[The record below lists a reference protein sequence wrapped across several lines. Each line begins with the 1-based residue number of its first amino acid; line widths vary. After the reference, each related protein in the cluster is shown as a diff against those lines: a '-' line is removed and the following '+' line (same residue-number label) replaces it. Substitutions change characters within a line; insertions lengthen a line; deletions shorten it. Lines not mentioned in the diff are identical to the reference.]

1 MDRMNLD
8 EADVQFARDVARDTL
23 PDYETPCPGSN
34 LKVYDDIN
42 WYDVVFGRVLWGTDN
57 PTFFYVC
64 NPDVFGPQPVQLGA
78 DGITDRAPADPNETP
93 MPIYP
98 PQQFAQQPGVAKHHK
113 PSDPKEAVRKVLK
126 QLDHEHAKKLRALI
140 KDKRPELL
148 DAHESP

>member
-8 EADVQFARDVARDTL
+8 ETDVESARATARDTL
-23 PDYETPCPGSN
+23 PDYEEPLPGSN
-34 LKVYDDIN
+34 LKVYDDIR
-42 WYDVVFGRVLWGTDN
+42 WYDVVDGRVLWGTDN

-98 PQQFAQQPGVAKHHK
+98 VQQFAQQPGVHDKGK
-113 PSDPKEAVRKVLK
+113 KKGDPKAAIRKVLA
-126 QLDHEHAKKLRALI
+126 QLDHEHQKKFRALV
-140 KDKRPELL
+140 KEKAPHLL
-148 DAHESP
+148 DEKHP